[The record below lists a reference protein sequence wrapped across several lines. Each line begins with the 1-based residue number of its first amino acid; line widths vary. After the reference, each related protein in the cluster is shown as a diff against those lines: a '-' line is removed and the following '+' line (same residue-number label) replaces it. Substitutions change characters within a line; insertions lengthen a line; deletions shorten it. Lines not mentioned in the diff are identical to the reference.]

1 MRLSSDGVE
10 GVESNRRKVFWNATR
25 LALRDGQL
33 SNGEKRVL
41 VKLAHAMKLEDDEP
55 EMIYGAVMEDK
66 EPRGGEALDMLEMR
80 LVYGQVLEAMLIHT
94 DRSDDV
100 LAQIAFLRS
109 MFGIDESEHR
119 AIARSLDR
127 QLEDIVHRT
136 FIEEFR
142 MRLKDSVDRMG
153 DIFDNINILARKE
166 QG

>member
-1 MRLSSDGVE
+1 MPLSSDGVD
-10 GVESNRRKVFWNATR
+10 GVEPNRRKVFWNATR

-33 SNGEKRVL
+33 SSGEKRVL
-41 VKLAHAMKLEDDEP
+41 VKLAHALKLEDDEP
-55 EMIYGAVMEDK
+55 EMIYDAVMEGK
-66 EPRGGEALDMLEMR
+66 EPRGGEALDKLEMR

>member
-1 MRLSSDGVE
+1 MRLSSDDVD
-10 GVESNRRKVFWNATR
+10 GVESNRRKVFWNATK

-55 EMIYGAVMEDK
+55 EMIYDAVMEGK
-66 EPRGGEALDMLEMR
+66 EPQGGETLDNLEMR

>member
-10 GVESNRRKVFWNATR
+10 GAESNRRKVFWNATR

-55 EMIYGAVMEDK
+55 EMIYDAVMEDK

>member
-1 MRLSSDGVE
+1 
-10 GVESNRRKVFWNATR
+10 
-25 LALRDGQL
+25 
-33 SNGEKRVL
+33 
-41 VKLAHAMKLEDDEP
+41 
-55 EMIYGAVMEDK
+55 
-66 EPRGGEALDMLEMR
+66 
-80 LVYGQVLEAMLIHT
+80 
-94 DRSDDV
+94 
-100 LAQIAFLRS
+100 

>member
-1 MRLSSDGVE
+1 MRLSSDGVG
-10 GVESNRRKVFWNATR
+10 GVESNRRKVFWNATK

-55 EMIYGAVMEDK
+55 GTIYEAVMKGKD
-66 EPRGGEALDMLEMR
+66 PLGGEALDNLELR

-153 DIFDNINILARKE
+153 DIFDNINILSRKE

>member
-1 MRLSSDGVE
+1 MGGFE
-10 GVESNRRKVFWNATR
+10 PNRRKVFWNATM

-41 VKLAHAMKLEDDEP
+41 VKLAHAMNLQEEEP
-55 EMIYGAVMEDK
+55 KKIYDAVIEGK
-66 EPRGGEALDMLEMR
+66 ESRGGDNLDKQEMR
-80 LVYGQVLEAMLIHT
+80 LVYGQVLEATLIHT

-142 MRLKDSVDRMG
+142 MRLKDSVGRIG
-153 DIFDNINILARKE
+153 EIFDSVIFLPRKE
-166 QG
+166 

>member
-1 MRLSSDGVE
+1 MRLSSDSVE

-41 VKLAHAMKLEDDEP
+41 VKLAHAMKLDDDEP
-55 EMIYGAVMEDK
+55 EMIYDAVMEDK
-66 EPRGGEALDMLEMR
+66 EPLGGEALDKLEMR

-142 MRLKDSVDRMG
+142 MRLKDSVDRIG

-166 QG
+166 QR